1 MLKELQDM
9 LQNFNRCRLDRKVF
23 SAGMADLKRMFAG
36 QARGDLIKFD
46 KLFIDGFYESVCH
59 LPNEL
64 FMLAV
69 QKVKQNYGKISGFPQ
84 PADII
89 NAAQEILRDLAERQW
104 HKLMDALSLKGSYV
118 EKFVADKITL
128 FILDRYFGGWVGFCN
143 MLTSEQDWNKKLF
156 VEKFVYHA
164 MNPDT
169 VEEIPFL
176 EGLSTDGSVLE
187 LDRVAEEKRKLR
199 ERRWKM
205 LEKQKQHQ
213 QIEAP
218 AMSPEEL
225 REKAIELKKKL
236 SAIGKPMPSVT
247 QEDIEAEAARTN

>member
-9 LQNFNRCRLDRKVF
+9 LRSFNCCRLDRKVF

-36 QARGDLIKFD
+36 QARGDRIKFD

-69 QKVKQNYGKISGFPQ
+69 QKVKQNYSKISGFPQ

-89 NAAQEILRDLAERQW
+89 NAAQEILKDLAERQW
-104 HKLMDALSLKGSYV
+104 YKLMDALSLKGSYV
-118 EKFVADKITL
+118 EKFVADRITL
-128 FILDRYFGGWVGFCN
+128 FVLDRYFGGWVGFCN
-143 MLTSEQDWNKKLF
+143 MLTSELDWNKKLF

-169 VEEIPFL
+169 VEDLPFL
-176 EGLSTDGSVLE
+176 EGLSTDGTVLE
-187 LDRVAEEKRKLR
+187 LDKVPEEKRRLR

-205 LEKQKQHQ
+205 LEKQKQPK

-218 AMSPEEL
+218 TMSPEEL
-225 REKAIELKKKL
+225 REKIAVLNKKL
-236 SAIGKPMPSVT
+236 SAIGKPVPSVT
-247 QEDIEAEAARTN
+247 QEEIEAEAAKVN